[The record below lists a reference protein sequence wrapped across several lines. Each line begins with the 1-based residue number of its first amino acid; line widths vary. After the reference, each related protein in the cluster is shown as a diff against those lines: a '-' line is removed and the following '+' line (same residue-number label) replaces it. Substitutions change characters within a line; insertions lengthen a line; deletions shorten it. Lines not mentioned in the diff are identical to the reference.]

1 MDQSA
6 GMLSEERRQ
15 QILQVRNR
23 TQSEFPMDVC
33 IHELFEAQAKRTP
46 EATAVV
52 FADERVS
59 YGELNRRA
67 NRWAHYLRTNG
78 VKPETRV
85 GICTERSVDM
95 VVALLAV
102 LKAGGAYLP
111 LDPGYPEERLQYVV
125 QDSEPMIV
133 LAQRSTADRARKVG
147 NGIRVMEL
155 DGDAGEAKREAEANP
170 EPASVGLTPEHL
182 AYVIYTSGSTGV
194 PKGVLLEHR
203 NTVNLI
209 RWAQQNFSSDV
220 LARTLFSSSLNFD
233 LAVYEC
239 FVPLAA
245 GGSIRVVSNALD
257 SAAEETDVTLINT
270 VPSVLKALLE
280 EKALPSQVQT
290 VNVAGEPLKRELVE
304 RIFADTQ
311 VKRVCNLYGP
321 TETTT
326 YSTWVAMERE
336 DGFVA
341 HIGQPVANTRVY
353 ILDQKMEPVPAGTT
367 GEIYIGGAGVAR
379 GYLNREDL
387 TAERFMPDPY
397 AGQMGARMYK
407 TGDRGR
413 WLPDGNLEFLG
424 RNDDQVKIRG
434 FRIELGEIA
443 ARLQEHPAVEEAV
456 VVVREDASGEKRLV
470 AYYVM
475 DTAQPAEETARVRF
489 PGDAEVFGRPQIYS
503 NDALKPRLAEGLVP
517 ELRRWLAAKLLDHM
531 VPAVYMQMDQMPLT
545 ANGKLD
551 RKSLPLPGADAYAA
565 QAYEA
570 PQGEIEKTLAAIW
583 AELLQVKR
591 VGRGDNFFTLG
602 GHSLL
607 AARVA
612 TRIRQGLGVAMTLGD
627 LLAHPILSDLA
638 RRLNGAA
645 RADLPPIER
654 AKREQ
659 RLPLS
664 FAQQRLWFLAQ
675 MKEVS
680 QAYHVPIGWHLK
692 GELDVGALR
701 RTLDRIIA
709 RHEALRTTFVSIDG
723 EPAQHI
729 ASAADSRFYMLE
741 HDLRRH
747 RNAKAELDHLLVEEA
762 NAPFDLHAGPLIRGR
777 LIRQSEDDYTL
788 LITMHHI
795 VSDGWSMG
803 VFCNEVSELYSAFR
817 SGEEDPLPELTI
829 QYADYALWERQ
840 WLERDDLRQ
849 QGEYW
854 KRALQN
860 APALL
865 ELPTD
870 RARPVQQDYSGGVEP
885 LVLDRGLTEEL
896 KKLSWRQGTTLYM
909 TLLAGWAALLSRL
922 SGQADVVIGA
932 PVANRERTEIEGL
945 IGFFVNTL
953 ALRVDASGALTVKEL
968 LKRVKEVALGGQRN
982 HNLPFE
988 RVVEIVRPER
998 SLSHHPVFQAS
1009 LGWQNVPEGTIS
1021 LPGVEVEPLE
1031 SIPYQPAQFD
1041 LTLDLRE
1048 ANGTISGE
1056 LQYATALFDAGT
1068 IKRYLDYFRRL
1079 LEGMAAQEWELVDRL
1094 GLLGKRERD
1103 QVLCQWNNTGIG
1115 FPANKLIHELF
1126 AEQVEMTREAA
1137 AVEFEGRQLT
1147 YGELNR
1153 QANQLAHHLQTLG
1166 VKPEAR
1172 VAICVERGLEMIV
1185 GLLAILKAGAAYVPL
1200 DPAYPQERLQY
1211 MLKESQPVT
1220 LLTQAKAREKMGL
1233 LPAGLPILDLTDA
1246 SLWRNQPERNPEPK
1260 SIAGHLAYVL
1270 YTSGSTGKPK
1280 GVMVSHRNLVSSTFA
1295 RKLAYGNPGRFLL
1308 LSPISFDS
1316 SVAGIFGS
1324 LLQGGTLII
1333 AGDDLMRDPSRLRQ
1347 EIQRQQVESL
1357 LCVPSLYRHLL
1368 EYDVAREEMKQ
1379 LARVIVAGEVCQP
1392 DLVAKSAQQQPQ
1404 VELFNEYGPTEGT
1417 VWASMHCCTYP
1428 LSRQSVPIGRP
1439 IANTRIYV
1447 LDAQGEPVPVG
1458 VAGELHIG
1466 GTGVARGYLRRPE
1479 LTAERF
1485 VPDPYAGQAGAR
1497 MYKTGDI
1504 GRWLADGALEFVGRN
1519 DDQVKIRGFRIELG
1533 EIAARLQ
1540 EHPAIEEA
1548 AVIAREDTPGEKR
1561 LVAYYRPASHHGF
1574 PDQESLLSD
1583 VRLFLRERLPEYMV
1597 PAAYVRLES
1606 LPVTPNGK
1614 LDPRALPAP
1623 QGDAYAVRRYVPPQG
1638 ELESALAAIW
1648 SEVLK
1653 LEKVGRHDDFF
1664 ALGGHSLLAL
1674 RVLFRVND
1682 CFQTELSVPILLEHS
1697 VLMEFAEKLRSIS
1710 GRPAEELEKIARIWL
1725 KIRRMTPEELK
1736 AALAVH

>member
-6 GMLSEERRQ
+6 GMLSEAERQ
-15 QILQVRNR
+15 QTLHVRNR

-52 FADERVS
+52 FGDKSVS

-67 NRWAHYLRTNG
+67 NRWAHCLRANG
-78 VKPETRV
+78 IRPEKRV
-85 GICTERSVDM
+85 GICTERSIDI

-102 LKAGGAYLP
+102 LKAGGAYVP
-111 LDPGYPEERLQYVV
+111 LDPEYPEERLRYMVK
-125 QDSEPMIV
+125 DSEPMIV
-133 LAQRSTADRARKVG
+133 LAQRTTADLARKVG
-147 NGIRVMEL
+147 NEIRVMEL
-155 DGDAGEAKREAEANP
+155 DGDAGDWEAKAETNP
-170 EPASVGLTPEHL
+170 ERASVGLMPEHL

-209 RWAQQNFSSDV
+209 CWAHQNFSNDV
-220 LARTLFSSSLNFD
+220 LARTLFSTSLNFD

-239 FVPLAA
+239 FVPLTA
-245 GGSIRVVSNALD
+245 GGSLRLVPNALD
-257 SAAEETDVTLINT
+257 LAIGETDVTLVNT
-270 VPSVLKALLE
+270 VPSVMKTLLAERALS
-280 EKALPSQVQT
+280 SQVQV
-290 VNVAGEPLKRELVE
+290 VNVAGEPLKRALVE

-326 YSTWVAMERE
+326 YSTWVAMERK
-336 DGFVA
+336 DGFVP
-341 HIGQPVANTRVY
+341 HIGRPIANTCAY
-353 ILDQKMEPVPAGTT
+353 ILDQKLEPVPAGTT

-379 GYLNREDL
+379 GYLNRKDL
-387 TAERFMPDPY
+387 TAERFVPDPY
-397 AGQMGARMYK
+397 SKRVGARMYK
-407 TGDRGR
+407 TGDIGR
-413 WLPDGNLEFLG
+413 WLPNGNLEFLG

-456 VVVREDASGEKRLV
+456 VVAREDTPGEKRLV

-475 DTAQPAEETARVRF
+475 NIAHRSREK
-489 PGDAEVFGRPQIYS
+489 YS
-503 NDALKPRLAEGLVP
+503 TDPLKPRFAEGPAL
-517 ELRRWLAAKLLDHM
+517 ELRSWLEAKLPDYM
-531 VPAVYMQMDQMPLT
+531 VPAVYVRMDQMPLM

-551 RKSLPLPGADAYAA
+551 RKSLPSPGADAYAA

-570 PQGEIEKTLAAIW
+570 PQGETERTLAAIW

-591 VGRGDNFFTLG
+591 VGRHDHFFALG

-612 TRIRQGLGVAMTLGD
+612 TRVRQTLGVAMTLGD
-627 LLAHPILSDLA
+627 LFAHPILCDLA
-638 RRLNGAA
+638 CNLKGAA
-645 RADLPPIER
+645 QADLPPIKHAER
-654 AKREQ
+654 GP

-675 MKEVS
+675 IKEVS
-680 QAYHVPIGWHLK
+680 QAYHVPIGWRLK

-701 RTLDRIIA
+701 RALDRIIA
-709 RHEALRTTFVSIDG
+709 RHEALRTTFFSIDG

-729 ASAADSRFYMLE
+729 APVTESRFHLLE
-741 HDLRRH
+741 HDLRRDP
-747 RNAKAELDHLLVEEA
+747 NAKAELERLLAEEA
-762 NAPFDLHAGPLIRGR
+762 NASFNLQAGPLIRGR
-777 LIRQSEDDYTL
+777 LIRQSEDEHTL
-788 LITMHHI
+788 FIAMHHI

-803 VFCNEVSELYSAFR
+803 VLCNEVNELYRAFR
-817 SGEEDPLPELTI
+817 SGEEDPLPELPI
-829 QYADYALWERQ
+829 QYADYAIWERQ
-840 WLERDDLRQ
+840 WLEREELRQ

-870 RARPVQQDYSGGVEP
+870 HSRPAQQDYSGEVEP
-885 LVLDRGLTEEL
+885 LALDRELTEEL

-922 SGQADVVIGA
+922 SGQTEVVIGT
-932 PVANRERTEIEGL
+932 PVANRERAEIEGL
-945 IGFFVNTL
+945 IGFFVNTV
-953 ALRVDASGALTVKEL
+953 ALRVDVSGAVTVKEL
-968 LKRVKEVALGGQRN
+968 LQRVKEVVLGGQRN

-998 SLSHHPVFQAS
+998 SLSHHPVFQATM
-1009 LGWQNVPEGTIS
+1009 GWQSEPEETIS
-1021 LPGVEVEPLE
+1021 LPGVEAELLE
-1031 SIPYQPAQFD
+1031 SIPHTHAKFD
-1041 LTLDLRE
+1041 LTLNLRE
-1048 ANGTISGE
+1048 ANGTIAGE
-1056 LQYATALFDAGT
+1056 LEYATALFKPGT
-1068 IKRYLDYFRRL
+1068 VKRYLDYFRRL
-1079 LEGMAAQEWELVDRL
+1079 LEGMAAQELELVDRL
-1094 GLLGKRERD
+1094 DLLCKRERE
-1103 QVLCQWNNTGIG
+1103 QILCQWNDTAMG
-1115 FPANKLIHELF
+1115 FPSNKLIHELF
-1126 AEQVEMTREAA
+1126 AEQVEMTPEAA
-1137 AVEFEGRQLT
+1137 AVEFEGRELT
-1147 YGELNR
+1147 YDELNR
-1153 QANQLAHHLQTLG
+1153 QANQLAHYLQTLG

-1172 VAICVERGLEMIV
+1172 VAICAERGLEMIV
-1185 GLLAILKAGAAYVPL
+1185 GLLAILKAGGAYVPL

-1211 MLKESQPVT
+1211 MLKESEPAA
-1220 LLTQAKAREKMGL
+1220 LLAQAKAMEKIGP
-1233 LPAGLPILDLTDA
+1233 LPADLPALDLTDA
-1246 SLWRNQPERNPEPK
+1246 SLWSNQLESNPELTRSK
-1260 SIAGHLAYVL
+1260 LNAEHLAYVL

-1280 GVMVSHRNLVSSTFA
+1280 GVMVSHQNLVSSTLA
-1295 RKLAYGNPGRFLL
+1295 RKLAYGNLGRFLL

-1333 AGDDLMRDPSRLRQ
+1333 AGDDLVRDPVRLHH
-1347 EIQRQQVESL
+1347 EIQRQRVESL

-1368 EYDVAREEMKQ
+1368 EYSFAGEQTKQ
-1379 LARVIVAGEVCQP
+1379 LSRVIVAGEVCPP

-1404 VELFNEYGPTEGT
+1404 IELFNEYGPTEGT
-1417 VWASMHCCTYP
+1417 VWASLHRCTHP

-1439 IANTRIYV
+1439 IANTRVYV
-1447 LDAQGEPVPVG
+1447 LDAREEPVPVG
-1458 VAGELHIG
+1458 VAGELYIG

-1485 VPDPYAGQAGAR
+1485 VPDLYAGQAGAR

-1504 GRWLADGALEFVGRN
+1504 GRWLADGSLEFVGRN

-1533 EIAARLQ
+1533 EIAAQLQ
-1540 EHPAIEEA
+1540 EHPAVEEA
-1548 AVIAREDTPGEKR
+1548 AVIAREDAPGERR
-1561 LVAYYRPASHHGF
+1561 LVAYYRPAAQHVFS
-1574 PDQESLLSD
+1574 DQEFLLAD
-1583 VRLFLRERLPEYMV
+1583 VRQFLRERLPEYMV
-1597 PAAYVRLES
+1597 PAAYVSLES

-1614 LDPRALPAP
+1614 LDHRALPVP
-1623 QGDAYAVRRYVPPQG
+1623 QGDAYAVHRYVPPQG
-1638 ELESALAAIW
+1638 DLETVLATIW
-1648 SEVLK
+1648 AEVLK
-1653 LEKVGRHDDFF
+1653 LEQVGRHDDFF

-1682 CFQTELSVPILLEHS
+1682 CFQTELSVPALLEHS
-1697 VLMEFAEKLRSIS
+1697 VLMEFAQKLRSIS